1 MLAAS
6 ESYDAITATTSIKH
20 ETTTELKCRK
30 SAGAD
35 FFVLSITGLLAKTLS
50 AGCLLLLLLL
60 LPIQMHTSQATIS
73 PLA

>member
-6 ESYDAITATTSIKH
+6 KSYDAITATTSIKQ

-35 FFVLSITGLLAKTLS
+35 FFVLSITGVLAKTLS
-50 AGCLLLLLLL
+50 AGCKLLL

-73 PLA
+73 PLT

>member
-1 MLAAS
+1 MLQ
-6 ESYDAITATTSIKH
+6 I
-20 ETTTELKCRK
+20 
-30 SAGAD
+30 
-35 FFVLSITGLLAKTLS
+35 LAKTLS